1 MAGRDEAVLTDIH
14 ACLVDGDWIT
24 AAEVSALIREEAEY
38 EGGVRALA
46 RLWEVSAPYV
56 SDLIHGRRA
65 PGPAILAR
73 LGLRREVT
81 VRYYHDGGSR
91 GGRDGD

>member
-1 MAGRDEAVLTDIH
+1 MSGLRSRERVNIDAALYYGT
-14 ACLVDGDWIT
+14 GIT
-24 AAEVSALIREEAEY
+24 ADDVRALIREEAEY

-91 GGRDGD
+91 GGRDG